1 MGTFFKPSMPDQPK
15 IDEGKIRAKELRRR
29 RMASG
34 EASTN
39 IVNKPT
45 LGGTQNGTK

>member
-1 MGTFFKPSMPDQPK
+1 MGSLFSPSMPEQPNIDQA
-15 IDEGKIRAKELRRR
+15 KIRAKELRRR
-29 RMASG
+29 RVASG